1 MTTHARLL
9 EAEGHDTMIVA
20 GRGDPQSL
28 GLHGLIIPELDSRHP
43 QILEAQKALLVGED
57 GAAAEFERWVDRICI
72 LLENVL
78 GGVDACIVHNAFTLH
93 KNLALTLALSRLA
106 QSKIGVPS
114 RPPRSK
120 IERVRWIAW
129 CHDLAWNNPLYKD
142 ELLPDWPWTALKT
155 SLPNVHYVAIS
166 EQRREEMAAL
176 FDVPKRNIELV
187 PNGIDPEL
195 FTPSSPQMT
204 ELRTQFRWN
213 ERDWVFLA
221 PVRVTRRKNLE
232 LAIDITAAV
241 RDVGHKPLLVVTGP
255 PGPHNIH
262 SNKYLDELIARREAL
277 GLEDEVLFL
286 AVEGD
291 KGEPFDVSD
300 AMMAELFWWSD
311 ALLITSVQ
319 EGFGLP
325 ILEAG
330 LVRLPVFCTNIPV
343 LREVGGG
350 NANYFDPAHDPAKIA
365 EMMLNTLEKPGVA
378 SLRRKVIRDYLWDA
392 IVKDKL
398 LPLLTASEQEA
409 GGRRQKAE

>member
-9 EAEGHDTMIVA
+9 EAESHDPIIVA

-28 GLHGLIIPELDSRHP
+28 GLRGLIIPELDSRHP
-43 QILEAQKALLVGED
+43 QILEAQKALLAGEEW
-57 GAAAEFERWVDRICI
+57 AAGEFERWVDGICT
-72 LLENVL
+72 LLEDAL
-78 GGVDACIVHNAFTLH
+78 DDVDVCIVHNAFTLH

-106 QSKIGVPS
+106 QSEKN
-114 RPPRSK
+114 
-120 IERVRWIAW
+120 RVRWIAW

-176 FDVPKRNIELV
+176 FEVPKSSIDLV
-187 PNGIDPEL
+187 PNGIDPEI
-195 FTPSSPQMT
+195 FTPSSPQMN
-204 ELRTQFRWN
+204 ELRARLRWN

-232 LAIDITAAV
+232 LAIDIMAAV
-241 RDVGHKPLLVVTGP
+241 RDVGHKPLLVITGP
-255 PGPHNIH
+255 PGPHNVH
-262 SNKYLDELIARREAL
+262 SNTYLDELIARREAL
-277 GLEDEVLFL
+277 GLRDEVLFL

-291 KGEPFDVSD
+291 NGNPLDVSD
-300 AMMAELFWWSD
+300 SMMTELFWWSD

-325 ILEAG
+325 LLEAG

-350 NANYFDPAHDPAKIA
+350 NANYFDAAHDPAKIA
-365 EMMLNTLEKPGVA
+365 EMVLNTLEKPGVA
-378 SLRRKVIRDYLWDA
+378 SLRRKVIHDYLWDA
-392 IVKDKL
+392 IVRNKL
-398 LPLLTASEQEA
+398 LPLLEGE
-409 GGRRQKAE
+409 

>member
-9 EAEGHDTMIVA
+9 EAEGHDTLIVA
-20 GRGDPQSL
+20 GRGDPQSF
-28 GLHGLIIPELDSRHP
+28 GLRGVIIPELDSRHP
-43 QILEAQKALLVGED
+43 QILETQKALLAGEE
-57 GAAAEFERWVDRICI
+57 GAAIEFDLWVDRICA
-72 LLENVL
+72 LLEDAL
-78 GGVDACIVHNAFTLH
+78 DGVDACIVHNAFTLH
-93 KNLALTLALSRLA
+93 KNLALTLALTRLA
-106 QSKIGVPS
+106 QSK
-114 RPPRSK
+114 K
-120 IERVRWIAW
+120 NRVRWIAW
-129 CHDLAWNNPLYKD
+129 CHDLAWNNPLYGN

-166 EQRREEMAAL
+166 DQRREEMAAL
-176 FDVPKRNIELV
+176 FDVSKRNIELV
-187 PNGIDPEL
+187 PNGIDPDI
-195 FTPSSPQMT
+195 FTPSSLQMT
-204 ELRTQFRWN
+204 QLRARLRWN
-213 ERDWVFLA
+213 ARDWVFLA
-221 PVRVTRRKNLE
+221 PVRVTRRKNLK

-241 RDVGHKPLLVVTGP
+241 RDVGHKPLLVITGP
-255 PGPHNIH
+255 PGPHNVH
-262 SNKYLDELIARREAL
+262 SNTYLDELIARREAL

-291 KGEPFDVSD
+291 NGEPLDVSD
-300 AMMAELFWWSD
+300 ALMAELFWWSD

-365 EMMLNTLEKPGVA
+365 EMVLNTLEKPGVA
-378 SLRRKVIRDYLWDA
+378 SLRRKVIRDYLWDG

-398 LPLLTASEQEA
+398 LPLLTASD
-409 GGRRQKAE
+409 R